1 MLRTMSKEIA
11 LGVALAVL
19 FLAESVGAQTPSAP
33 CAGQLIIYHAGSLTA
48 AFSPVEKLFT
58 QQTGVC
64 ITDVTAGS
72 VDLARRITAG
82 QEACDIYAS
91 ADYVDIDALV
101 KPAGFADFNILFG
114 QGAMVMAYTT
124 SSKNAD
130 SIAAPGSTF
139 NPPTSVPDAATD
151 WYTYLTKSG
160 VLIGGSNPFLDPSGY
175 RADLIFQLIERHYG
189 IPNLYDTLLTH
200 YTISRS
206 GESVG
211 KQYDFQFI
219 YEHSALAA
227 YNADATKS
235 YRYVKLPDDIGLSD
249 PAENRH
255 YEHASIIIPGVRLP
269 FTEPVVRI
277 PGTRVVWGLTVMNK
291 APNRANAI
299 KFLQLLFG
307 SQGVALQAASGP
319 TPISPPIVSHHDYG
333 HLPKALQSLVGAEWW
348 GH

>member
-1 MLRTMSKEIA
+1 MTRAMRIVVSLGLA
-11 LGVALAVL
+11 LSAL
-19 FLAESVGAQTPSAP
+19 FLAVPPGAQSA
-33 CAGQLIIYHAGSLTA
+33 CAPGTEQLIIYHAGSLTA
-48 AFSPVEKLFT
+48 AFTQVETLFT

-64 ITDVTAGS
+64 ITDVSAGS

-91 ADYVDIDALV
+91 ADYEDIDVLV
-101 KPAGFADFNILFG
+101 KPAGFADFNILFA
-114 QGAMVMAYTT
+114 QGSMVLAYTT
-124 SSKNAD
+124 NSKNAA

-139 NPPTSVPDAATD
+139 NPPAAVPDAATD
-151 WYTYLTKSG
+151 WYTYLTKVG
-160 VLIGGSNPFLDPSGY
+160 ATVGGSNPFLDPSGY

-200 YTISRS
+200 YLLTRS
-206 GESVG
+206 TDKLGST
-211 KQYDFQFI
+211 YDYQFI

-227 YNADATKS
+227 YKLDPAN
-235 YRYVKLPDDIGLSD
+235 YRFVKLPDDIGLSD

-299 KFLQLLFG
+299 KFFQLLFG
-307 SQGVALQAASGP
+307 SQGVALQTASGP
-319 TPISPPIVSHHDYG
+319 APISPPIVSHRDFR
-333 HLPKALQSLVGAEWW
+333 HLPKALQSIVRPDWW
-348 GH
+348 ER